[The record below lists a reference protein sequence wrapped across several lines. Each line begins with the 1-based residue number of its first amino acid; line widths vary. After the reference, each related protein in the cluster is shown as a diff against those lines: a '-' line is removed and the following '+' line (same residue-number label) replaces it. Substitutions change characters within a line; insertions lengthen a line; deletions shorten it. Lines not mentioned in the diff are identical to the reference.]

1 MCNLPINDK
10 NHNWLTNLDTFVW
23 IKEEKLDWFELSLIE
38 QSQTFEIIDWVLC
51 KKEEIL
57 GN

>member
-1 MCNLPINDK
+1 MSEIQ
-10 NHNWLTNLDTFVW
+10 WLTELDSFLWVQ
-23 IKEEKLDWFELSLIE
+23 EDNLDWFELSLIE
-38 QSQTFEIIDWVLC
+38 QNEWFEIIEWVLC